1 VTGVSLR
8 DPAIPQ
14 SPGTEPVSRQG
25 GRPGQPTEG
34 SVRDSTPAGTR
45 TAVELGFFAALGGLG
60 VLRWSQLVADPP
72 LGRLLAALAIVTAG
86 AAMVATL
93 GARRPRWSR
102 LAAVVTIVLA
112 TAAATVVVGLPAR
125 MLAPGG
131 WAELADNLGRGLA
144 GIGEV
149 EMPYDGGAVWVRLA
163 LLLFAPLLLGLA
175 ALLGFWPSHRRFAFR
190 LAGLAALASLY
201 GVAVTL
207 DSPGNELLW
216 GIPLLALIAG
226 WLWGPTLERGRV
238 AAAVAVAAAAG
249 VVALPLAARID
260 PASAWWDYRSWEW
273 FGGESGVSFEW
284 DHSYGPLSWPDDGT
298 TLLDVRSANPA
309 YWKAS
314 VLDRFDGFTW
324 QRAAPADPLATAERA
339 ARRDTPGAELPER
352 HREWL
357 SQATFEVRALSSG
370 VVIGAGTPQVVEGLA
385 DVSVSADGTLRAA
398 DRLRAEDEYSVLSY
412 VPRPTATELRAA
424 PATYPQERFG
434 RSTLLALPARVGPTG
449 EFSFAPDRARAMPL
463 WGEPPDPELRAELL
477 ASPYGATYRLAR
489 DLVSGASTPYEATR
503 AIERHLRNGYD
514 YSPNVPEDAY
524 PLPAFLFED
533 RAGYCQQFA
542 GAMGLMLRMVG
553 VPSRVVSGFAPGSLD
568 QDQGTYEV
576 RDTDAHSW
584 VEVYFRGIGWV
595 TFDPTPAAAPA
606 ASQGSGTGF
615 GGVFRGRGSVADEE
629 GGPGPSLEPELTGGE
644 LAPTQSEGGPGGAVV
659 LAALAAVAALTG
671 FVSVAIR
678 RRRREL
684 EAGSLAERQLTELR
698 GALARL
704 GWSLPGTTTL
714 ADLERRFR
722 AERPDV
728 ARYAA
733 ALRAHRFAPDPP
745 RAPGA
750 TARRAL
756 RRALSRGDLRRRW
769 RGWLAIPPGGP
780 R

>member
-1 VTGVSLR
+1 MTGVSLR
-8 DPAIPQ
+8 DPATRPPT
-14 SPGTEPVSRQG
+14 SESVSRQ
-25 GRPGQPTEG
+25 PGSGKER
-34 SVRDSTPAGTR
+34 SARVSTPAEAR

-72 LGRLLAALAIVTAG
+72 VGRLLAALAIVTAG
-86 AAMVATL
+86 AATL
-93 GARRPRWSR
+93 AALGTRRPRWSR
-102 LAAVVTIVLA
+102 SAAVAAIVLA

-131 WAELADNLGRGLA
+131 WDELAENLGRGLA

-149 EMPYDGGAVWVRLA
+149 EMPYDGGAVWVRLG
-163 LLLFAPLLLGLA
+163 LLLFAPVLLGLA
-175 ALLGFWPSHRRFAFR
+175 ALLGFWPSRHRVALR
-190 LAGLAALASLY
+190 LAALAVLVGLY

-207 DSPGNELLW
+207 DSPDHELLW
-216 GIPLLALIAG
+216 GVALLALIAG
-226 WLWGPTLERGRV
+226 WLWAPRLEPRRIAPAIAIATV
-238 AAAVAVAAAAG
+238 AG

-273 FGGESGVSFEW
+273 FGGESGVSFDW
-284 DHSYGPLSWPDDGT
+284 DHSYGPLSWPDNGT
-298 TLLDVRSANPA
+298 TLLDVRSARAA

-324 QRAAPADPLATAERA
+324 QRARKADPLATAERA
-339 ARRDTPGAELPER
+339 ARRGTPGAELPRR
-352 HREWL
+352 HRDWL
-357 SQATFEVRALSSG
+357 SQASFEVRALSSG
-370 VVIGAGTPQVVEGLA
+370 VVIGAGTAQAIQGLD
-385 DVSVSADGTLRAA
+385 DVSVSADGTLRAGD
-398 DRLRAEDEYSVLSY
+398 DRLRAGDEYSVLSY
-412 VPRPTATELRAA
+412 VPRPTARELRAA
-424 PATYPQERFG
+424 PANYPGERFE
-434 RSTLLALPARVGPTG
+434 RSTLLALPARLGPAG
-449 EFSFAPDRARAMPL
+449 DFGFAPDRARAMPL
-463 WGEPPDPELRAELL
+463 WGKRPDPGLRRELL

-489 DLVSGASTPYEATR
+489 DLVAGASNPYEATR
-503 AIERHLRNGYD
+503 AIEGHLRSGYD
-514 YSPNVPEDAY
+514 YSPDVPEDAY

-533 RAGYCQQFA
+533 RSGYCQQFA

-553 VPSRVVSGFAPGSLD
+553 IPSRVVSGFAPGSLD
-568 QDQGTYEV
+568 QERGVYEV

-584 VEVYFRGIGWV
+584 VEVYFRGVGWV

-615 GGVFRGRGSVADEE
+615 GGFFRGRGSVADEE
-629 GGPGPSLEPELTGGE
+629 GGPRPSLERDFVGGE
-644 LAPTQSEGGPGGAVV
+644 AAPVRSDGGVGGVIVV
-659 LAALAAVAALTG
+659 AALAAGVALGAVAL
-671 FVSVAIR
+671 VAIR

-684 EAGSLAERQLTELR
+684 EAGSLAERQLTELH

-704 GWSLPGTTTL
+704 GWRLPGTTTL

-722 AERPDV
+722 ADRPDV

-745 RAPGA
+745 RAPGSA
-750 TARRAL
+750 ARRAL
-756 RRALSRGDLRRRW
+756 RRALSSGGLGRRW